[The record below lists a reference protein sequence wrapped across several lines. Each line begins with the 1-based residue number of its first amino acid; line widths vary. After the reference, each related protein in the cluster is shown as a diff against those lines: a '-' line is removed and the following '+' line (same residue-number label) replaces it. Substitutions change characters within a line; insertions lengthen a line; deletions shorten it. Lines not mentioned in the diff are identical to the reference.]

1 MWCSFA
7 TALAVKVDACVLSD
21 RLNHRDSFKRFVK
34 VQIHAVEG
42 DFARAANFVC
52 NVSEHTFG
60 DVHHTVNVGVCLVK
74 FQQSELG
81 IMALIHTFVSENSA
95 DFVNFFKPA
104 DDKAFKIKFQ
114 SNTKVHID
122 IERVVVRNERPC
134 VRAARDDAPP
144 AFETSIGV
152 STSIKP
158 CESRYLRIV
167 LIILERLIK
176 VSFTSGFIIR
186 ST

>member
-1 MWCSFA
+1 M
-7 TALAVKVDACVLSD
+7 
-21 RLNHRDSFKRFVK
+21 
-34 VQIHAVEG
+34 
-42 DFARAANFVC
+42 
-52 NVSEHTFG
+52 
-60 DVHHTVNVGVCLVK
+60 NVGVCLVK

-134 VRAARDDAPP
+134 VCAARDVVQNGGFD
-144 AFETSIGV
+144 FQISFFV
-152 STSIKP
+152 Q
-158 CESRYLRIV
+158 
-167 LIILERLIK
+167 K
-176 VSFTSGFIIR
+176 VSDFAKNHTTFHENRLDFRINDKVNVTLTITKVGVGKSVEFFGER
-186 ST
+186 QKRL